1 MSLPAHPAIP
11 PQLAEFIGCQVVID
25 TDSSYVYIGNLE
37 SAGAD
42 FFVLTNLDAHD
53 TADTKTS
60 KEFYTHET
68 KSIGPRVNRKKTLIR
83 AARVLSICKMDD
95 VLSF

>member
-1 MSLPAHPAIP
+1 MSNQPSP
-11 PQLAEFIGCQVVID
+11 PQQLAEFIGCQVVID

-42 FFVLTNLDAHD
+42 YFVLTNLDAHD

-60 KEFYTHET
+60 KEYYTHET
-68 KSIGPRVNRKKTLIR
+68 KSIGPRVNRKKTLVR
-83 AARVLSICKMDD
+83 AARVISICKLDD

>member
-1 MSLPAHPAIP
+1 MSTPSPEIS
-11 PQLAEFIGCQVVID
+11 QLIGSQIVVD

-42 FFVLTNLDAHD
+42 YLVMTNLDAHN

-60 KEFYTHET
+60 KEFYVHET
-68 KSIGPRVNRKKTLIR
+68 KQLGTRTNRKKTYVRL
-83 AARVLSICKMDD
+83 ARVVSICRLDD
-95 VLSF
+95 VMTF